1 MSLNAATLAI
11 LKRQAPMKAKGAAIL
26 GAGSKLLWR
35 AEKISAAGSPT
46 LRAQSLDET
55 DDLPIDAKLV
65 LADGIADRG

>member
-55 DDLPIDAKLV
+55 DDLPIDGKLV
-65 LADGIADRG
+65 LADGIAYRG